1 MLSVLMEEML
11 DYDSFVSTI
20 LLIMKNRMGDGY
32 DVRIYKVMKN
42 NSLELH
48 SLVVRKEDKNIAPN
62 IYLKS
67 YYEAYLEGISLE
79 EIADR
84 LCMIYSS
91 SQIPEFHQGFSYTF
105 EEMRPYLFFRLVSY
119 EKNQKLLE
127 TVPYFR
133 YLDLAVTF
141 HCLVRDDEEGIGT
154 VRVTN
159 EHMGLWEITLEEL
172 KNYAM
177 LNTERLFPATIKSM
191 EEVLLGML
199 KDTTPNEAEEM
210 RQLLSLEDRSQEAG
224 DEHYRP
230 SMYILSNKKGINGAS
245 SLLYKDVIRSFAKR
259 HRTDLFMLPSSIHEI
274 ILIPRDKNMKIEG
287 LSKMVEEVNRTQVA
301 EEEVLSDHV
310 YYYSLEKDT
319 IFL

>member
-1 MLSVLMEEML
+1 MLSVLMEETL
-11 DYDSFVSTI
+11 DYDTFVSTVQ
-20 LLIMKNRMGDGY
+20 LIMKERMGDGY

-48 SLVVRKEDKNIAPN
+48 SLVVRKEDINIAPN
-62 IYLKS
+62 IYLKP
-67 YYEAYLEGISLE
+67 YYDAYLEGVSLE

-84 LCMIYSS
+84 LCIIYNSYS
-91 SQIPEFHQGFSYTF
+91 EPELNQDFSYVL
-105 EEMRPYLFFRLVSY
+105 EEMKSYIFYRLVSF

-154 VRVTN
+154 IRITN
-159 EHMGLWEITLEEL
+159 EHMRLWEVTPEKL
-172 KNYAM
+172 KDLAVQ
-177 LNTERLFPATIKSM
+177 NTEKLFPPSIKSM
-191 EEVLLGML
+191 EEVLLGIL
-199 KDTTPNEAEEM
+199 KDTAPGEAEEM
-210 RQLLSLEDRSQEAG
+210 KQLLSLESDPQGKEVRQV
-224 DEHYRP
+224 RP
-230 SMYILSNKKGINGAS
+230 MMYILTNRKGINGAS
-245 SLLYKDVIRSFAKR
+245 CLLYKDVIRNFAR
-259 HRTDLFMLPSSIHEI
+259 QLNADLYLLPSSIHEI
-274 ILIPRDKNMKIEG
+274 ILVPRDRNMKVEA

-319 IFL
+319 IFI